1 MAIAF
6 VQSTTGR
13 NTNPAFGSSV
23 GTGNLIIVAVL
34 IETDAETVSS
44 VTDNKSN
51 SYSQASALTR
61 TGSTRLEIWYAQNVT
76 GGSSFTITVNVT
88 GGHKCI
94 SIHEYSGVATS
105 NAFDARAEA
114 LSTDSGNATTAVD
127 DELLFGF
134 GDRFTTVGASGSGY
148 TQREN
153 FVFNFGHATQ
163 DKIAGAAGS
172 YNSTWANTESSMLAT
187 FKPFTVAASPN
198 LRMLMGMGT

>member
-1 MAIAF
+1 MAIAY
-6 VQSTTGR
+6 VQSKTER
-13 NTNPAFGSSV
+13 NTNPAFTSSV
-23 GTGNLIIVAVL
+23 GNTNLIVVPVL

-51 SYSQASALTR
+51 TYSQACAITR
-61 TGSTRLEIWYAQNVT
+61 TGATRLEIWYAQNVT

-105 NAFDARAEA
+105 NAFDAQATA
-114 LSTDSGNATTAVD
+114 LSTDSGNVTTAVD

-153 FVFNFGHATQ
+153 FAFNFGHATQ
-163 DKIAGAAGS
+163 DKLAGAAGT
-172 YNSTWANTESSMLAT
+172 YNSTWANTQSSLLAT
-187 FKPFTVAASPN
+187 FRPLVVATGGSS
-198 LRMLMGMGT
+198 RMMMGIGT